1 MGMWGG
7 GHGGGGGHWG
17 SAWQRGA
24 VIEEDRF
31 AVAWNPELMKR
42 LWAYVVP
49 QRNAVIVS
57 LAAMIIF
64 SIAFYIQPLLIMIAI
79 REFITGNDTAGLAY
93 FMIGFIGIVLTSW
106 GSEFARQWAMALAGN
121 RILLQMRNDMFEH
134 LMSLSHKFY
143 DDAEVGRVMSRVTSD
158 VQVLQE
164 MISAG
169 ILQAI
174 ADVIGLGV
182 VIVTLVFIDWQLS
195 IIPLATLPV
204 LMIFLLFWTR
214 RMRRAFF
221 EVREAIASVNG
232 TLNEDL
238 SGVRVVQGLSREGEN
253 SKRFDQVN
261 QWNLRATRHA
271 GQLSALITPVVEILT
286 AVAIGSVV
294 VWAGLRLASG
304 GLSEGEG
311 IAFIVGFAIA
321 IERFFQPIRSL
332 VMQYNMFQRAMVGAE
347 RIFEVLDTKPEI
359 ADKPDATELHNI
371 KGKIEFDDVSLEY
384 VEGVR
389 VLHNINLTIEPGE
402 TVAFV
407 GQTGAGKTSMTA
419 LVARNYDV
427 TEGALRVDG
436 YDVRDVKRA
445 SLTRQM
451 GVVLQDPF
459 LFTGSVS
466 ENIRYGRLDA
476 TDDEIVRAAT
486 AVGAHDWI
494 QRMPQGYDTPIAEN
508 GQNLSVGQRQLLAF
522 ARAILADPRILVLD
536 EATANVD
543 SQTEALIQS
552 AIRRLMQGRTS
563 LVIAHRLST
572 IRSVDRILVMEDGHI
587 IESGSH
593 DELLAAGGNY
603 ADLYKMTYAETDQ
616 QPFDEATPL
625 AVLHE
630 MWAQDIAALPSALP
644 APASGD

>member
-1 MGMWGG
+1 
-7 GHGGGGGHWG
+7 
-17 SAWQRGA
+17 
-24 VIEEDRF
+24 
-31 AVAWNPELMKR
+31 
-42 LWAYVVP
+42 
-49 QRNAVIVS
+49 
-57 LAAMIIF
+57 
-64 SIAFYIQPLLIMIAI
+64 
-79 REFITGNDTAGLAY
+79 
-93 FMIGFIGIVLTSW
+93 
-106 GSEFARQWAMALAGN
+106 
-121 RILLQMRNDMFEH
+121 
-134 LMSLSHKFY
+134 
-143 DDAEVGRVMSRVTSD
+143 
-158 VQVLQE
+158 
-164 MISAG
+164 
-169 ILQAI
+169 
-174 ADVIGLGV
+174 
-182 VIVTLVFIDWQLS
+182 
-195 IIPLATLPV
+195 
-204 LMIFLLFWTR
+204 
-214 RMRRAFF
+214 
-221 EVREAIASVNG
+221 
-232 TLNEDL
+232 
-238 SGVRVVQGLSREGEN
+238 
-253 SKRFDQVN
+253 
-261 QWNLRATRHA
+261 
-271 GQLSALITPVVEILT
+271 
-286 AVAIGSVV
+286 
-294 VWAGLRLASG
+294 
-304 GLSEGEG
+304 
-311 IAFIVGFAIA
+311 
-321 IERFFQPIRSL
+321 
-332 VMQYNMFQRAMVGAE
+332 
-347 RIFEVLDTKPEI
+347 
-359 ADKPDATELHNI
+359 
-371 KGKIEFDDVSLEY
+371 
-384 VEGVR
+384 
-389 VLHNINLTIEPGE
+389 
-402 TVAFV
+402 
-407 GQTGAGKTSMTA
+407 MTA

-552 AIRRLMQGRTS
+552 AIGRLMQGRTS

-625 AVLHE
+625 AVLRE